1 MGRAIGLLGVLIA
14 LAIGAYIYT
23 QQAKSV
29 SKEAGNP
36 RATID
41 VVGVKM
47 DLNNLAQA
55 ERRYNAREG
64 HYASIDQLRSAGDI
78 SMASDH
84 RGPYAYSANTS
95 DNGFTIT
102 ASYSGPANPE
112 APQSLSID
120 ENMQIH

>member
-1 MGRAIGLLGVLIA
+1 MGRTIGMLGVLIA
-14 LAIGAYIYT
+14 LAIGAYIYM
-23 QQAKSV
+23 QQAKSA
-29 SKEAGNP
+29 STEAGNP

-64 HYASIDQLRSAGDI
+64 HYASLDQLRSAGDVT
-78 SMASDH
+78 MAGDH
-84 RGPYAYSANTS
+84 RGPYAYSVSTS

-102 ASYSGPANPE
+102 ASYSGPPNPE

-120 ENMQIH
+120 ENLQIH

>member
-1 MGRAIGLLGVLIA
+1 MGRSIGMIGVLIT

-41 VVGVKM
+41 LVGVKM
-47 DLNNLAQA
+47 DLNNQAQA

-84 RGPYAYSANTS
+84 RGPYSYSASTS
-95 DNGFTIT
+95 DNSFTIT
-102 ASYSGPANPE
+102 ASYSGPPNSD
-112 APQSLSID
+112 APQGLSID

>member
-14 LAIGAYIYT
+14 LAIGAYIYM
-23 QQAKSV
+23 QQAQSAG
-29 SKEAGNP
+29 KEAGNP

-41 VVGVKM
+41 LVGVKM

-55 ERRYNAREG
+55 ERRYQAREG
-64 HYASIDQLRSAGDI
+64 HYATIDQLRSANDI
-78 SMASDH
+78 SMARDN
-84 RGPYAYSANTS
+84 RGPYTYSASAS
-95 DNGFTIT
+95 DTTFTIT
-102 ASYSGPANPE
+102 ATYGGPANPD

>member
-1 MGRAIGLLGVLIA
+1 MGRAIGLLGILIA

-23 QQAKSV
+23 QQAQIGG
-29 SKEAGNP
+29 KEAGNP

-55 ERRYNAREG
+55 ERRYQAHAGRFG
-64 HYASIDQLRSAGDI
+64 TIDEMRSAGDI
-78 SMASDH
+78 SMARDN
-84 RGPYAYSANTS
+84 RGPYTYSASASDTS
-95 DNGFTIT
+95 FTIT
-102 ASYSGPANPE
+102 ATYGGPANPD
-112 APQSLSID
+112 APASLSID

>member
-14 LAIGAYIYT
+14 LAIGAYLYT

-78 SMASDH
+78 TMASDH
-84 RGPYAYSANTS
+84 RGPYTYSATSS
-95 DNGFTIT
+95 DNGTIH
-102 ASYSGPANPE
+102 S
-112 APQSLSID
+112 
-120 ENMQIH
+120 MVV

>member
-1 MGRAIGLLGVLIA
+1 MGRAIGMLGVLIA
-14 LAIGAYIYT
+14 LAIGAYLYT

-41 VVGVKM
+41 LVGVKM

-64 HYASIDQLRSAGDI
+64 HYASMDQLRSGGDI
-78 SMASDH
+78 GMASDH
-84 RGPYAYSANTS
+84 RGPYRYSASTS
-95 DNGFTIT
+95 DNGFAIT
-102 ASYSGPANPE
+102 ANYSGPANPD

>member
-29 SKEAGNP
+29 GKEAGNP

-41 VVGVKM
+41 LVGVKM

-55 ERRYNAREG
+55 ERRYQAREG
-64 HYASIDQLRSAGDI
+64 HYGTLDQLRSGGDI
-78 SMASDH
+78 SMAGDH
-84 RGPYAYSANTS
+84 RGPYTYSASASDTS
-95 DNGFTIT
+95 FTVT
-102 ASYSGPANPE
+102 ATYSGPPNPD

-120 ENMQIH
+120 ENMQMH

>member
-41 VVGVKM
+41 LVGVKM

-84 RGPYAYSANTS
+84 RGPYAYSASTN

-120 ENMQIH
+120 ENMQVH